1 MKKIIVTLIVSCF
14 AAYGHAQ
21 VYIIQTPESSA
32 LRYIEDPAELQA
44 KLHALGSSGV
54 DKDFNTLYIY
64 YQTRDFDLADSVAKI
79 AMAKFPK
86 GSVAFMRASNN
97 VMIEKDPVK
106 IEKMMTELR
115 NGFPDQDFNS
125 VYTSI
130 IPCLL
135 NAKDVAGALK
145 YLGQASAQTKA
156 RLLKRIVSGASL
168 IDAKAA
174 EAFLDHELANTKL
187 SPADKLTLLLL
198 QSEVLTKSGAYQK
211 AFQSVKA
218 YYDQLSK
225 KTPEAEAA
233 YYNLMSKVGR
243 QAEAFPYLEKAT
255 ANMVGGKEVK
265 DELKSAYIK
274 LNPGKDVDAYMATL
288 VEKVGD
294 FKLNEVAKSMIK
306 EKAPI
311 FFVLDE
317 YGKKVS
323 LTDFK
328 GKTVVLDFWATWC
341 GPCKASLPGMQA
353 AVKKYKNDPN
363 VAFLFIH
370 TLEGKNRD
378 VNPTE
383 AAKKYFRDNNYGDL
397 PLYMDLQNADK
408 VNPAVTAFNV
418 SGIPAKFVID
428 GNGNIRFK
436 HTGGIT
442 NVDVALTDLSA
453 MIELSK
459 KGS

>member
-1 MKKIIVTLIVSCF
+1 MKKIILTSIVSCL

-21 VYIIQTPESSA
+21 IYIIQTPESSA
-32 LRYIEDPAELQA
+32 LRYIKEPAELQA
-44 KLHALGSSGV
+44 KLNTLGSSGV
-54 DKDFNTLYIY
+54 DKDFATLYIY
-64 YQTRDFDLADSVAKI
+64 YQTQDFDQADSVAKI

-97 VMIEKDPVK
+97 VMLEMDPLK

-115 NGFPDQDFNS
+115 SEFPDQDFNS

-130 IPCLL
+130 IPSLL

-145 YLGQASAQTKA
+145 YLGLASGQTKA

-168 IDAKAA
+168 IDANATA
-174 EAFLDHELANTKL
+174 AFLDHELANINL
-187 SPADKLTLLLL
+187 RPGDKLTLLLL
-198 QSEVLTKSGAYQK
+198 QSEVLTITGAYQK

-225 KTPEAEAA
+225 KTSEAEAA
-233 YYNLMSKVGR
+233 YYNLMSKAGR
-243 QAEAFPYLEKAT
+243 QAEAFPHLEKAT

-265 DELKSAYIK
+265 DELKAAYIK
-274 LNPGKDVDAYMATL
+274 LNPGKDVDAYIATL
-288 VEKVGD
+288 VERVSD
-294 FKLNEVAKSMIK
+294 VKLNEVAKSMIN
-306 EKAPI
+306 EKAPL
-311 FFVLDE
+311 FSVLDE
-317 YGKKVS
+317 HGKKVS

-353 AVKKYKNDPN
+353 TVKKYKNDPN

-370 TLEGKNRD
+370 TLEGKNRED
-378 VNPTE
+378 NPTE
-383 AAKKYFRDNNYGDL
+383 AAKKYFTDNNYGDL

-436 HTGGIT
+436 HIGGST
-442 NVDVALTDLSA
+442 NVDEALTDLSA

-459 KGS
+459 KAS